1 MKKMHF
7 LIPIILILSIIG
19 SFVGI
24 VYNLKFKHDKLQG
37 ISQNHLPLY
46 EADQIVVDEDGN
58 YYIGGGWY
66 NLNIQIFD
74 SNGNYKNT
82 ISFSGGSCNFSVEKN
97 KLIAISF
104 GKTESI
110 EYVIDLD
117 KMKILEENEIDSD
130 KAEDLFVKYGQLTEK
145 TYKTRNI
152 IYELK
157 RNFIL
162 HNKINIINGDTT
174 KTLVLKNMPIFPL
187 PTSVYLGV
195 IVLLFWSLCLYINIV
210 LYFDKIKEKINSYKK
225 IRSK

>member
-37 ISQNHLPLY
+37 ISENQLPLY

-58 YYIGGGWY
+58 YYIGDGWY

-82 ISFSGGSCNFSVEKN
+82 ISFSDRSCNFSVEKN
-97 KLIAISF
+97 RL
-104 GKTESI
+104 T
-110 EYVIDLD
+110 VIGYGADIIYTID
-117 KMKILEENEIDSD
+117 TNRMKIIDENIISEYESEE
-130 KAEDLFVKYGQLTEK
+130 LFVKYCQLAEK
-145 TYKTRNI
+145 EYTRNNI
-152 IYELK
+152 NYKLK
-157 RNFIL
+157 RDFL
-162 HNKINIINGDTT
+162 LYNKINIINGDTT
-174 KTLVLKNMPIFPL
+174 KTLMLKNMPIFPL
-187 PTSVYLGV
+187 PTPVYLGA

-210 LYFDKIKEKINSYKK
+210 LHFDKIKEKINSYKN

>member
-37 ISQNHLPLY
+37 ISQNQLPLY

-58 YYIGGGWY
+58 YYIGDGWY

-82 ISFSGGSCNFSVEKN
+82 ISFSDRSCNFSVEKN
-97 KLIAISF
+97 RL
-104 GKTESI
+104 T
-110 EYVIDLD
+110 VIGYGADIIYTID
-117 KMKILEENEIDSD
+117 TNRMKIIDENIISEYESEE
-130 KAEDLFVKYGQLTEK
+130 LFVKYCQLAEK
-145 TYKTRNI
+145 EYTRNNI
-152 IYELK
+152 NYKLK
-157 RNFIL
+157 RDFL
-162 HNKINIINGDTT
+162 LYNKINIINGDTT
-174 KTLVLKNMPIFPL
+174 KTLMLKNMPIFPL
-187 PTSVYLGV
+187 PTPVYLGA

-210 LYFDKIKEKINSYKK
+210 LHFDKIKEKINSYKK

>member
-1 MKKMHF
+1 MKKIHF

-37 ISQNHLPLY
+37 ISQNQLPLY

-58 YYIGGGWY
+58 YYIGDGWY

-82 ISFSGGSCNFSVEKN
+82 ISFSDRSCNFSVEKN
-97 KLIAISF
+97 RL
-104 GKTESI
+104 T
-110 EYVIDLD
+110 VIGYGADIIYTID
-117 KMKILEENEIDSD
+117 TNRMKIIDENIISEYESEE
-130 KAEDLFVKYGQLTEK
+130 LFVKYCQLAEK
-145 TYKTRNI
+145 EYTRNNI
-152 IYELK
+152 NYKLK
-157 RNFIL
+157 RDFL
-162 HNKINIINGDTT
+162 LYNKINIINGDTT
-174 KTLVLKNMPIFPL
+174 KTLMLKNMPIFPL
-187 PTSVYLGV
+187 PTPVYLGA

-210 LYFDKIKEKINSYKK
+210 LHFDKIKEKINSYKN

>member
-37 ISQNHLPLY
+37 ISQNQLPLY

-82 ISFSGGSCNFSVEKN
+82 ISFSDRSCNFSVEKN
-97 KLIAISF
+97 RL
-104 GKTESI
+104 T
-110 EYVIDLD
+110 VIGYGANIIYTIDTNR
-117 KMKILEENEIDSD
+117 MKIIDENIISEYESEE
-130 KAEDLFVKYGQLTEK
+130 LFVKYCQLAEK
-145 TYKTRNI
+145 EYTRNNI
-152 IYELK
+152 NYKLK
-157 RNFIL
+157 RDFL
-162 HNKINIINGDTT
+162 LYNKINIINGDTT
-174 KTLVLKNMPIFPL
+174 KTLMLKNMPIFPL
-187 PTSVYLGV
+187 PTPVYLGA

>member
-37 ISQNHLPLY
+37 ISQNQLPLY

-58 YYIGGGWY
+58 YYIGDGWY

-82 ISFSGGSCNFSVEKN
+82 ISFSDRSCNFSVEKN
-97 KLIAISF
+97 RL
-104 GKTESI
+104 T
-110 EYVIDLD
+110 VIGYGANIIYTIDTNR
-117 KMKILEENEIDSD
+117 MKIIDENIISEYESEE
-130 KAEDLFVKYGQLTEK
+130 LFVKYCQLAEK
-145 TYKTRNI
+145 EYTRNNI
-152 IYELK
+152 NYKLK
-157 RNFIL
+157 RDFL
-162 HNKINIINGDTT
+162 LYNKINIINGDTT
-174 KTLVLKNMPIFPL
+174 KTLMLKNMPIFPL
-187 PTSVYLGV
+187 PTPVYLGA